1 MSSAAL
7 PEPYTTADIDV
18 RDMDGFMLNTERL
31 LASELWALSTGEEF
45 KAAMG
50 LWCRA
55 WKQIPAASLPDDE
68 RVLASFAG
76 VPQARW
82 KKVRLMAMRGF
93 DLCSDG
99 RLYHKVL
106 AEDAKRAM
114 AKKAER
120 RERTKA
126 ATAARKNGRDDQRNV
141 QRHDARNDDRDDER
155 NVDRGGERNEVPETR
170 QGSKKERIDD
180 ETIPGSCATA
190 PQPEG
195 QRAGDEE
202 ASALIEAADRVIA
215 EHYGRRRPRRHRED
229 LPLARSWAERGISPD
244 RLAAILDRPAA
255 RFAEARPDDM
265 PIALKLF
272 ASDVDRE
279 EPASPY
285 PPGIVLQDDRQWFD
299 RVTAWS
305 LKSVWP
311 KPFGPPPNDPETR
324 VPDHVLAAR
333 GLARRRAAA

>member
-1 MSSAAL
+1 MNGNL

-18 RDMDGFMLNTERL
+18 RDMDGFMLNAERL

-55 WKQIPAASLPDDE
+55 WKQIPAASLPNDD
-68 RVLASFAG
+68 RILSSFAG
-76 VPQARW
+76 VPLPRW
-82 KKVRLMAMRGF
+82 KKVREMAMRGF

-106 AEDAKRAM
+106 ADDAKRAM
-114 AKKAER
+114 AKKKER
-120 RERTKA
+120 RDRTKA
-126 ATAARKNGRDDQRNV
+126 ATEARKNGRDVQRNV
-141 QRHDARNDDRDDER
+141 QRDDDRNDDRDAER
-155 NVDRGGERNEVPETR
+155 NVDRGGERNELPETR
-170 QGSKKERIDD
+170 QGSKKERFDD

-190 PQPEG
+190 RPAEAA
-195 QRAGDEE
+195 RAGDEA

-215 EHYGRRRPRRHRED
+215 EHYGRRRPRPHRED
-229 LPLARSWAERGISPD
+229 LPLARSWAERGITPD
-244 RLAAILDRPAA
+244 RLAAILERPAS
-255 RFAEARPDDM
+255 RFAEARPHDM
-265 PIALKLF
+265 PNALKVF

-285 PPGIVLQDDRQWFD
+285 PPGIATTDDRQWFD

-305 LKSVWP
+305 LKSVWQ

-333 GLARRRAAA
+333 GLTRRRAVAA